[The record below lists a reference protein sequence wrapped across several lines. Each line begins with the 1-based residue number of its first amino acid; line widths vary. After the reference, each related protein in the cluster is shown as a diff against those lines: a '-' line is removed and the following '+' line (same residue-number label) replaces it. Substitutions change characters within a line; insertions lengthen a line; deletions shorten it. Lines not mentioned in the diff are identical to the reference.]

1 MKKTITVLLVLLTTQ
16 MMPQEKLQSIVS
28 VTGEG
33 IVKVVPDQ
41 VTIRMSVENTG
52 DDPITLKTLNDK
64 AVDGVLQHIKNSGVE
79 AKDVQTQYVTL
90 NKLYDYNTKT
100 YSFQATQTITVL
112 LRDLKKYDVL
122 ISGLMQRGINR
133 IDGITFGSSKSD
145 DMQAQARK
153 KAIANAKMKAD
164 EYATVLNQKI
174 GKAIQINE
182 QGSNIPPPM
191 PMYRT
196 EAMMMSSDGG
206 GETLAVGEMEITAKI
221 QVIFELQ

>member
-1 MKKTITVLLVLLTTQ
+1 MKKLITVLLLLIGTQ
-16 MMPQEKLQSIVS
+16 MMPQEKLQSILN

-41 VTIRMSVENTG
+41 VTIRMSVENRG
-52 DDPITLKTLNDK
+52 DDPIALKTLNDK

-90 NKLYDYNTKT
+90 NKRYDYNTKT
-100 YSFQATQTITVL
+100 YSFQASQTITVL
-112 LRDLKKYDVL
+112 LKDLKKYDVL
-122 ISGLMQRGINR
+122 ISGLMQREINR
-133 IDGITFGSSKSD
+133 IDWIYFGSSKSD
-145 DMQAQARK
+145 ELQSQARK
-153 KAIANAKMKAD
+153 KAISNAKMKAE
-164 EYATVLNQKI
+164 EYAIVLNQKI

-182 QGSNIPPPM
+182 QGSNTPPM

-196 EAMMMSSDGG
+196 EAMMMSSYGG